1 MRLLRVGGVAE
12 ELLAHAR
19 AGHATELEGAFAD
32 LVGALADEVQAVVS
46 ESDPFVAEE
55 FERVVV
61 GSGDAPAELRAAA
74 LVGWL
79 NAELAAESLTEQRAG
94 SDSAEHLRRKQTIG
108 FKFRSPVT
116 REHTAPE
123 QAPDAT

>member
-19 AGHATELEGAFAD
+19 AGRATEIEGAFAD
-32 LVGALADEVQAVVS
+32 LVAALADEVQAVVG
-46 ESDPFVAEE
+46 ESDTLIAEE

-94 SDSAEHLRRKQTIG
+94 SDSAEHPRRRQTIG

-116 REHTAPE
+116 REQVAPE

>member
-19 AGHATELEGAFAD
+19 GGHATEIEAAFAD
-32 LVGALADEVQAVVS
+32 HVCALADEVQAVVC
-46 ESDPFVAEE
+46 ESDPLMAEE
-55 FERVVV
+55 FERVI
-61 GSGDAPAELRAAA
+61 GRGDAPADLRAAA

-79 NAELAAESLTEQRAG
+79 NAVLSAESLTDQRAG

-108 FKFRSPVT
+108 FKLRSPVT
-116 REHTAPE
+116 REHAAPE
-123 QAPDAT
+123 QASDAT

>member
-19 AGHATELEGAFAD
+19 AAGGTEIEAAFAD
-32 LVGALADEVQAVVS
+32 LVGALADEVQAVVG
-46 ESDPFVAEE
+46 ESDPLIAEE
-55 FERVVV
+55 FERIVV
-61 GSGDAPAELRAAA
+61 GRGDVPADLRAAA

-79 NAELAAESLTEQRAG
+79 NAELAAESLTEQRTG
-94 SDSAEHLRRKQTIG
+94 SDSAEHPRRKQTVG

-116 REHTAPE
+116 REPAAPE
-123 QAPDAT
+123 QASDAT

>member
-19 AGHATELEGAFAD
+19 AGRAIELEGAFAD
-32 LVGALADEVQAVVS
+32 LVGALADEVQAVVG
-46 ESDPFVAEE
+46 ESDTLMAEE

-79 NAELAAESLTEQRAG
+79 NAALTAESLTDQRGG
-94 SDSAEHLRRKQTIG
+94 SDSAEHIRRKQTIG

-116 REHTAPE
+116 REPATPE
-123 QAPDAT
+123 QASDAT